1 MEKNHKHMVLNATVR
16 NPIVSADMCVKW
28 LKQLVNIIDMQI
40 LIDPVAR
47 YCDTEGNE
55 GVTGTVVI
63 ETSHASIHVWHKE
76 ENPYIRMDVYSC
88 KDFSAEKIL
97 NFVRETMDLVHAGYF
112 LIDRN
117 DSLPKMIENVII

>member
-1 MEKNHKHMVLNATVR
+1 MILNATVR
-16 NPIVSADMCVKW
+16 NPIISADMCVKW
-28 LKQLVNIIDMQI
+28 LTKLVDIIDMQI

-88 KDFSAEKIL
+88 KDFNPSDVLKHLDDAMFIVESDHI
-97 NFVRETMDLVHAGYF
+97 

-117 DSLPKMIENVII
+117 NTKLSIIN